1 MGERK
6 LLWFARKHTVK
17 TVMKKI
23 VKVSTVVTIGLAVSL
38 RKYSNFIHTEFMLN
52 VKFILLQGNFLE
64 TLNIALNTFEKHFI
78 NRNLGKEIF
87 AKNL

>member
-1 MGERK
+1 
-6 LLWFARKHTVK
+6 
-17 TVMKKI
+17 
-23 VKVSTVVTIGLAVSL
+23 
-38 RKYSNFIHTEFMLN
+38 MLN

-87 AKNL
+87 AKYL